1 MSENDAQKPEV
12 VGAPEEEP
20 IEDLPPPSNA
30 ELEAQEK
37 AMKDLLAG
45 AKVKVGGETSGEK
58 AEEPAPERPIL
69 PAVQRKIR
77 KRSKGK
83 FYSDGWSIEAGRVN
97 YVLIAGVMLVVLAI
111 AYFALG
117 PVGVSK

>member
-1 MSENDAQKPEV
+1 MSENET
-12 VGAPEEEP
+12 EEQ
-20 IEDLPPPSNA
+20 DLPPPSDA
-30 ELEAQEK
+30 ELEAQER

-45 AKVKVGGETSGEK
+45 AKKQ
-58 AEEPAPERPIL
+58 EEPAPERPIL
-69 PAVQRKIR
+69 PEVQRKIR

-83 FYSDGWSIEAGRVN
+83 FYADGWSVEAGRIN
-97 YVLIAGVMLVVLAI
+97 YVLIAALMLVVLAI